1 MPHLGNIMT
10 HFRLVLRMGQTTGA
24 DLVHAHRSGKLS
36 QEEWAE
42 MIQFCRGCSSAQDCP
57 EWMDRQA
64 AGADAPQTC
73 PNRAKF
79 AALKAAQSEQA

>member
-1 MPHLGNIMT
+1 MSNLGNIMT

-24 DLVHAHRSGKLS
+24 DLVQAHRSGKLS

-42 MIQFCRGCSSAQDCP
+42 MIQFCRGCASAQDCP
-57 EWMDRQA
+57 EWMDRQT
-64 AGADAPQTC
+64 AGADAPRIC

-79 AALKAAQSEQA
+79 AALKAVQTEQA